1 MRSTSH
7 DCKATG
13 PGGPADAGRTA
24 TGVAAQGNPTGTIS
38 GRVLSDAGPSTWR
51 DRHSDLP
58 QPPGQPRQRV
68 TSENGDYIMPLLPP
82 GTYTLSFEL
91 QGFRTLQQTTN
102 VAAGQTVPVN
112 ISLAVAAASE
122 TVTVIGQIERFAQTA
137 PVTTTLRAAE
147 IASLPSDR
155 SLNSTI
161 LFRPGVFNTGPSNNS
176 QDSASTAITISG
188 AMSFENLFMVNG
200 VVINENIR
208 GQGVPLVI
216 EDAVQ
221 ETTVSSGAI
230 SAEFGRFS
238 GGVVNAVTKSG
249 GNRFS
254 GSFRTSF
261 TTTTGAR

>member
-1 MRSTSH
+1 MIAKRLVLAALLSL
-7 DCKATG
+7 AT
-13 PGGPADAGRTA
+13 AASA
-24 TGVAAQGNPTGTIS
+24 SAQGNPTGTIS
-38 GRVLSDAGPSTWR
+38 GRVLSDAGA
-51 DRHSDLP
+51 LP
-58 QPPGQPRQRV
+58 GV
-68 TSENGDYIMPLLPP
+68 TVTATSPNLQGSRTAVTTENGDYILPLLPP
-82 GTYTLSFEL
+82 GSYALSFEL

-102 VAAGQTVPVN
+102 VAVGQAVPVN
-112 ISLAVAAASE
+112 VALVVAAADE
-122 TVTVIGQIERFAQTA
+122 TVTVTGQIERFAQTA
-137 PVTTTLRAAE
+137 PVTTTMRATE

-161 LFRPGVFNTGPSNNS
+161 LYAPGVFNTGPSTNA
-176 QDSASTAITISG
+176 QDSASTTVTISG
-188 AMSFENLFMVNG
+188 AMTFENLFMVNG

-221 ETTVSSGAI
+221 ETTVSTGAI

-254 GSFRTSF
+254 GSFRTSLR
-261 TTTTGAR
+261 TTAGAR